1 MASHIVED
9 AAPHA
14 PLEALGAQAST
25 CDDLDVASIVGS
37 HVLQTAF
44 HPHNA
49 YSHPYYDGASS
60 TAPSIAQSQTPAT
73 SIDGIL
79 DLSPGDEAVRKGV
92 LRQTYFPAWRNDSG
106 GVDETPEEMQQR
118 DPLQLEVWKLYSK
131 AKTQLPNA
139 DRMQNLTWRMMSM
152 NLRRLELERER
163 QRGCV
168 AAGSYLNLCH
178 ILHGTRNG
186 YSH

>member
-1 MASHIVED
+1 MATHIVED
-9 AAPHA
+9 DAPHA
-14 PLEALGAQAST
+14 EQPLGSLGAQAST
-25 CDDLDVASIVGS
+25 CDDLDVASVVPQFGLSQTPVISPNFQS
-37 HVLQTAF
+37 HL
-44 HPHNA
+44 
-49 YSHPYYDGASS
+49 YYDGASS
-60 TAPSIAQSQTPAT
+60 TAPSLGPAQTPAT

-79 DLSPGDEAVRKGV
+79 DLSLEDEAVRKGV

-106 GVDETPEEMQQR
+106 GVEETPEEMQQR

-163 QRGCV
+163 QKGCV
-168 AAGSYLNLCH
+168 PRPL
-178 ILHGTRNG
+178 LHPRA
-186 YSH
+186 